1 MDEWFDNLIERFE
14 SVLLSFTT
22 NKSHGDDDYTF
33 SLIERI
39 TENLLNENYKR
50 YAISYINFFFLYLF
64 PKSFMNVYPRLPLFC
79 STVKNLFLCET
90 PTKLP
95 YESCND

>member
-22 NKSHGDDDYTF
+22 SKSHGDDDYTF

-50 YAISYINFFFLYLF
+50 YAIYYINCFFYICFRKVL
-64 PKSFMNVYPRLPLFC
+64 
-79 STVKNLFLCET
+79 
-90 PTKLP
+90 
-95 YESCND
+95 